1 MYLSTVTINVTSYV
15 TTCDSFCLDW
25 EKIMKKS
32 WQNSEAAKDHLFK
45 YIQTDVV

>member
-15 TTCDSFCLDW
+15 RICDSFCLDW
-25 EKIMKKS
+25 EKITKKS
-32 WQNSEAAKDHLFK
+32 LQNLEAAKDHLFK